1 MSKKKKKNTSKKN
14 NIKEMNNYEDE
25 IIVFEEDKIESE
37 EVEEETEVEE
47 EIVEEKE
54 EVIEEEKEEPVKE
67 KITNKSNVKTKSPF
81 TNLVLVLVIII
92 SLVQFVMVLIN
103 KDSSISDLINNL
115 IITLFSVLFSIVG
128 ITYKRKNKKLLF
140 ISGLILLC
148 YFVLNLNNSFGF
160 IKSPISVVP
169 DFSNKSL
176 TEVMQW
182 ASKNNILVNQDY
194 EYSDMI
200 PEYKVIS
207 QSIDSGKSLSGIT
220 EIDISISEGPNPYK
234 EIVVPSMISWDHE
247 RVLNY
252 IRENYLENVIVE
264 FVQSAKKADTVIEQS
279 TSGNLKRNDELKLTF
294 SYGEVLEY
302 EDYGVIDFTNM
313 SQFEIEFFMKQ
324 HQLKYEIEYVFSS
337 KIKKGYG
344 VAQSVD
350 AGTKVKV
357 NSEVVKISISKGPK
371 IKVPDLTKMDVNEIT
386 EWAIKNKLKLNFK
399 DSYDDTVPEG
409 EIIKTDKNNGDI
421 LEQGNVITVTL
432 SRGNLKMPNFDT
444 MIEFKEWAD
453 KYGIMYEE
461 KHEFS
466 DKVPIGEIIGFSYD
480 VGDTIK
486 NGDSISVTISD
497 GKQVEV
503 PNVVG
508 QSKNSAISK
517 LEGAGLKYN
526 VSTKYHNNVAKNTVI
541 SQSISAG
548 SKVGAGTTVSIIV
561 SLGKQPAPAVQP
573 SPSPST
579 APVTPPAPVCENVT
593 VWIDNS
599 FFSSTPSTTC
609 NNVKA
614 AYPKLK
620 FSCSYVS
627 DPGLANGLIKNNGS
641 IDGNTFNTCT
651 TVNLQIVSN

>member
-1 MSKKKKKNTSKKN
+1 MSKKKKKNTSSKN
-14 NIKEMNNYEDE
+14 NIQKTNNSENENILVD
-25 IIVFEEDKIESE
+25 EDKNITVETKVNEES
-37 EVEEETEVEE
+37 
-47 EIVEEKE
+47 IKEKE
-54 EVIEEEKEEPVKE
+54 NIIKE
-67 KITNKSNVKTKSPF
+67 KVTNKNNVKTKCPF
-81 TNLVLVLVIII
+81 TNLVLLLVIVV
-92 SLVQFVMVLIN
+92 SLIQFVIVLIN
-103 KDSSISDLINNL
+103 KDSSVNDLINNL

-128 ITYKRKNKKLLF
+128 ITYKRKSKKLLF
-140 ISGLILLC
+140 TSGLILLC
-148 YFVLNLNNSFGF
+148 YFVLNLNNRFG
-160 IKSPISVVP
+160 IVKSPISVVP

-220 EIDISISEGPNPYK
+220 EINVSISEGPNPYK
-234 EIVVPSMISWDHE
+234 EIVVPSMISWDAE
-247 RVLNY
+247 RVLNF
-252 IRENYLENVIVE
+252 IRENYLENIIVE
-264 FVQSAKKADTVIEQS
+264 FVKSSKKADTVIEQS

-324 HQLKYEIEYVFSS
+324 HQLKYEIDYVFSS

-344 VAQSVD
+344 VKQSVD

-357 NSEVVKISISKGPK
+357 NDEIVKISISKGPK
-371 IKVPDLTKMDVNEIT
+371 IKVPDLIKMDVNEIT
-386 EWAIKNKLKLNFK
+386 EWAIKNKLKLSFK
-399 DSYDDTVPEG
+399 DSYDDTVEEG
-409 EIIKTDKNNGDI
+409 SIIKTDKNKGDI

-432 SRGNLKMPNFDT
+432 SRGNLKMPKFNS

-461 KHEFS
+461 KHEFN
-466 DKVPIGEIIGFSYD
+466 DKVPIGEIISFSYE
-480 VGDTIK
+480 VGETIK
-486 NGDSISVTISD
+486 NGDSISITISD

-517 LEGAGLKYN
+517 LESVGLKYN
-526 VSTKYHNNVAKNTVI
+526 VSTKYHNSVSKNTVI

-548 SKVGAGTTVSIIV
+548 SKVGAGTTISIIV
-561 SLGKQPAPAVQP
+561 SLGKQPAPAVKP
-573 SPSPST
+573 STSPST
-579 APVTPPAPVCENVT
+579 APVTPPAPACENVT

-641 IDGNTFNTCT
+641 IDGNTFSTCT

>member
-1 MSKKKKKNTSKKN
+1 MSKKKKKNTSKKKNIEETN
-14 NIKEMNNYEDE
+14 NLEDE
-25 IIVFEEDKIESE
+25 IIVVEEDKKETE
-37 EVEEETEVEE
+37 EVVEETEVEE
-47 EIVEEKE
+47 EIAEEKE

-67 KITNKSNVKTKSPF
+67 KITNKNNVKTKSPF

-92 SLVQFVMVLIN
+92 SLIQFVIVLIN

-148 YFVLNLNNSFGF
+148 YFVLNLNNSFNF

-264 FVQSAKKADTVIEQS
+264 FVQSSKKADTVIEQS

-386 EWAIKNKLKLNFK
+386 EWAIKNKLKLTFK
-399 DSYDDTVPEG
+399 DSYDDTIPEG

-508 QSKNSAISK
+508 QSKSSAISK

-526 VSTKYHNNVAKNTVI
+526 VSTKYHNSVAKDTVI

-561 SLGKQPAPAVQP
+561 SLGKKPAPAVQP

-579 APVTPPAPVCENVT
+579 APVTPPTPTCENVT

-641 IDGNTFNTCT
+641 IDGNTFSTCT

>member
-1 MSKKKKKNTSKKN
+1 MSKKKKKNTSKKKNIEETN
-14 NIKEMNNYEDE
+14 NLEDE
-25 IIVFEEDKIESE
+25 IIVVEEDKKETE
-37 EVEEETEVEE
+37 EVVEETEVEE

-92 SLVQFVMVLIN
+92 SLIQFVIVLIN

-148 YFVLNLNNSFGF
+148 YFVLNLNNSFNF

-264 FVQSAKKADTVIEQS
+264 FVQSSKKADTVIEQS

-302 EDYGVIDFTNM
+302 ENYGVIDFTNM

-386 EWAIKNKLKLNFK
+386 EWAIKNKLKLTFK
-399 DSYDDTVPEG
+399 DSYDDTIPEG

-508 QSKNSAISK
+508 QSKSSAISK

-526 VSTKYHNNVAKNTVI
+526 VSTKYHNSVAKDTVI

-561 SLGKQPAPAVQP
+561 SLGKKPAPAVQP

-579 APVTPPAPVCENVT
+579 APVTPPTPTCENVT

-609 NNVKA
+609 NNVKS

-641 IDGNTFNTCT
+641 IDGNTFSTCT

>member
-1 MSKKKKKNTSKKN
+1 MSKKKKKNTSKKKNIEETN
-14 NIKEMNNYEDE
+14 NLEDE
-25 IIVFEEDKIESE
+25 IIVVEEEKKETE
-37 EVEEETEVEE
+37 EVVEETEVEE

-92 SLVQFVMVLIN
+92 SLIQFVIVLIN

-148 YFVLNLNNSFGF
+148 YFVLNLNNSFNF

-264 FVQSAKKADTVIEQS
+264 FVQSSKKADTVIEQS

-357 NSEVVKISISKGPK
+357 NDEVVKISISKGPK

-386 EWAIKNKLKLNFK
+386 EWAIKNKLKLTFK
-399 DSYDDTVPEG
+399 DSYDDTIPEG

-508 QSKNSAISK
+508 QSKSSAISK

-526 VSTKYHNNVAKNTVI
+526 VSTKYHNSVAKNTVI

-641 IDGNTFNTCT
+641 IDGNTFSTCT

>member
-1 MSKKKKKNTSKKN
+1 MSKKKKKNTSKKKNIEETN
-14 NIKEMNNYEDE
+14 NLEDE
-25 IIVFEEDKIESE
+25 IIVVEEEKKETE
-37 EVEEETEVEE
+37 EVVEETEVEE
-47 EIVEEKE
+47 EIAEEKE

-67 KITNKSNVKTKSPF
+67 KITNKNNVKTKSPF

-92 SLVQFVMVLIN
+92 SLIQFVIVLIN

-148 YFVLNLNNSFGF
+148 YFVLNLNNSFNF

-264 FVQSAKKADTVIEQS
+264 FVQSSKKADTVIEQS

-357 NSEVVKISISKGPK
+357 NDEVVKISISKGPK

-386 EWAIKNKLKLNFK
+386 EWAIKNKLKLTFK
-399 DSYDDTVPEG
+399 DSYDDTIPEG

-526 VSTKYHNNVAKNTVI
+526 VSTKYHNSVAKDTVI

-561 SLGKQPAPAVQP
+561 SLGKKPAPAVQP

-579 APVTPPAPVCENVT
+579 APVTPPTPTCENVT

-641 IDGNTFNTCT
+641 IDGNTFSTCT

>member
-1 MSKKKKKNTSKKN
+1 MSKKKKKNTSKKKNIEETN
-14 NIKEMNNYEDE
+14 NLEDE
-25 IIVFEEDKIESE
+25 IIVVEEDKKETE
-37 EVEEETEVEE
+37 EVVEETEVEE

-92 SLVQFVMVLIN
+92 SLIQFVIVLIN

-148 YFVLNLNNSFGF
+148 YFVLNLNNSFNF

-264 FVQSAKKADTVIEQS
+264 FVQSSKKADTVIEQS

-357 NSEVVKISISKGPK
+357 NDEVVKISISKGPK

-386 EWAIKNKLKLNFK
+386 EWAIKNKLKLTFK
-399 DSYDDTVPEG
+399 DSYDDTIPEG

-508 QSKNSAISK
+508 QSKSSAISK

-526 VSTKYHNNVAKNTVI
+526 VSTKYHNSVAKNTVI

-561 SLGKQPAPAVQP
+561 SLGKKPAPAVQP

-641 IDGNTFNTCT
+641 IDGNTFSTCT

>member
-1 MSKKKKKNTSKKN
+1 MSKKKKKNTSKKKNIEETN
-14 NIKEMNNYEDE
+14 NLEDE
-25 IIVFEEDKIESE
+25 IIVVEEDKKETE
-37 EVEEETEVEE
+37 EVVEETEVEE

-92 SLVQFVMVLIN
+92 SLIQFVIVLIN

-148 YFVLNLNNSFGF
+148 YFVLNLNNSFNF

-264 FVQSAKKADTVIEQS
+264 FVQSSKKADTVIEQS

-386 EWAIKNKLKLNFK
+386 EWAIKNKLKLTFK
-399 DSYDDTVPEG
+399 DSYDDTIPEG

-526 VSTKYHNNVAKNTVI
+526 VSTKYHNSVAKNTVI

-641 IDGNTFNTCT
+641 IDGNTFSTCT

>member
-1 MSKKKKKNTSKKN
+1 MSKKKKKNTSKKKNIEETN
-14 NIKEMNNYEDE
+14 NLEDE
-25 IIVFEEDKIESE
+25 IIVVEEDKKETE
-37 EVEEETEVEE
+37 EVVEETEVEE

-92 SLVQFVMVLIN
+92 SLIQFVIVLIN

-148 YFVLNLNNSFGF
+148 YFVLNLNNSFNF

-264 FVQSAKKADTVIEQS
+264 FVQSSKKADTVIEQS

-386 EWAIKNKLKLNFK
+386 EWAIKNKLKLTFK
-399 DSYDDTVPEG
+399 DSYDDTIPEG

-508 QSKNSAISK
+508 QSKSSAISK

-526 VSTKYHNNVAKNTVI
+526 VSTKYHNSVAKDTVI

-561 SLGKQPAPAVQP
+561 SLGKKPAPAVQP

-579 APVTPPAPVCENVT
+579 APVTPPTPTCENVT

-609 NNVKA
+609 NNVKS

-641 IDGNTFNTCT
+641 IDGNTFSTCT

>member
-1 MSKKKKKNTSKKN
+1 MSKKKKKNTSKKKNIEETN
-14 NIKEMNNYEDE
+14 NLEDE
-25 IIVFEEDKIESE
+25 IIVVEEDKKETE
-37 EVEEETEVEE
+37 EVVEETEVEE
-47 EIVEEKE
+47 EIAEEKE

-92 SLVQFVMVLIN
+92 SLIQFVIVLIN

-148 YFVLNLNNSFGF
+148 YFVLNLNNSFNF

-264 FVQSAKKADTVIEQS
+264 FVQSSKKADTVIEQS

-386 EWAIKNKLKLNFK
+386 EWAIKNKLKLTFK
-399 DSYDDTVPEG
+399 DSYDDTIPEG

-508 QSKNSAISK
+508 QSKSSAISK

-526 VSTKYHNNVAKNTVI
+526 VSTKYHNSVAKDTVI

-561 SLGKQPAPAVQP
+561 SLGKKPAPAVQP

-579 APVTPPAPVCENVT
+579 APVTPPTPTCENVT

-641 IDGNTFNTCT
+641 IDGNTFSTCT

>member
-1 MSKKKKKNTSKKN
+1 MSKKKKKNTSKKKNIEETN
-14 NIKEMNNYEDE
+14 NLEDE
-25 IIVFEEDKIESE
+25 IIVVEEDKKETE
-37 EVEEETEVEE
+37 EVVEEKEVEE

-92 SLVQFVMVLIN
+92 SLVQFVIVLIN

-148 YFVLNLNNSFGF
+148 YFVLNLNNSFNF

-357 NSEVVKISISKGPK
+357 NDEVVKISISKGPK

-409 EIIKTDKNNGDI
+409 EIIKTDKNKGDI

-508 QSKNSAISK
+508 QSKSSAISK

-526 VSTKYHNNVAKNTVI
+526 VSTKYHNSVAKNTVI

-579 APVTPPAPVCENVT
+579 SPVTPPTPVCENVT

-641 IDGNTFNTCT
+641 IDGNTFSTCT

>member
-1 MSKKKKKNTSKKN
+1 MSKKKKKNTSKKKNIEETN
-14 NIKEMNNYEDE
+14 NLEDE
-25 IIVFEEDKIESE
+25 IIVVEEDKKETE
-37 EVEEETEVEE
+37 EVVEETEVEE

-92 SLVQFVMVLIN
+92 SLIQFVIVLIN

-148 YFVLNLNNSFGF
+148 YFVLNLNNSFNF

-264 FVQSAKKADTVIEQS
+264 FVQSSKKADTVIEQS

-357 NSEVVKISISKGPK
+357 NDEVVKISISKGPK

-386 EWAIKNKLKLNFK
+386 EWAIKNKLKLTFK
-399 DSYDDTVPEG
+399 DSYDDTIPEG

-526 VSTKYHNNVAKNTVI
+526 VSTKYHNSVAKNTVI

-641 IDGNTFNTCT
+641 IDGNTFSTCT

>member
-1 MSKKKKKNTSKKN
+1 MSKKKKKNTSKKKNIEETN
-14 NIKEMNNYEDE
+14 NLEDE
-25 IIVFEEDKIESE
+25 IIVVEEDKKETE
-37 EVEEETEVEE
+37 EVVEETEVEE

-92 SLVQFVMVLIN
+92 SLIQFVIVLIN

-115 IITLFSVLFSIVG
+115 KITLFSVLFSIVG

-148 YFVLNLNNSFGF
+148 YFVLNLNNSFNF
-160 IKSPISVVP
+160 IKSPFSVVP

-264 FVQSAKKADTVIEQS
+264 FVQSSKKADTVIEQS

-386 EWAIKNKLKLNFK
+386 EWAIKNKLKLTFK
-399 DSYDDTVPEG
+399 DSYDDTIPEG
-409 EIIKTDKNNGDI
+409 EIIKTDKKNGDI

-508 QSKNSAISK
+508 QSKSSAISK

-526 VSTKYHNNVAKNTVI
+526 VSTKYHNSVAKDTVI

-579 APVTPPAPVCENVT
+579 APVTPPTPTCENVT

-641 IDGNTFNTCT
+641 IDGNTFSTCT

>member
-14 NIKEMNNYEDE
+14 NIEQTNNLENE
-25 IIVFEEDKIESE
+25 IIVVEEDKKDIE
-37 EVEEETEVEE
+37 EVVEETEVEE

-81 TNLVLVLVIII
+81 TNFVLVLVIMI
-92 SLVQFVMVLIN
+92 SLIQFVIVLIN

-148 YFVLNLNNSFGF
+148 YFVLNLNNSFNF

-264 FVQSAKKADTVIEQS
+264 FVQSSKKVDTVIEQS

-357 NSEVVKISISKGPK
+357 NDEVVKISISKGPK

-432 SRGNLKMPNFDT
+432 SRGNLKMPKFNS

-486 NGDSISVTISD
+486 NGDSISITISD

-526 VSTKYHNNVAKNTVI
+526 VSTKYHNSVAKNTVI

-561 SLGKQPAPAVQP
+561 SLGKQPVPAVQP

-641 IDGNTFNTCT
+641 IDGNTFSTCT

>member
-1 MSKKKKKNTSKKN
+1 MSKKKKKNTSKKKNIEETN
-14 NIKEMNNYEDE
+14 NLEDE
-25 IIVFEEDKIESE
+25 IIVVEEEKKETE
-37 EVEEETEVEE
+37 EVVEETEVEE
-47 EIVEEKE
+47 EIAEEKE

-67 KITNKSNVKTKSPF
+67 KITNKNNVKTKSPF

-92 SLVQFVMVLIN
+92 SLIQFVIVLIN

-148 YFVLNLNNSFGF
+148 YFVLNLNNSFNF

-264 FVQSAKKADTVIEQS
+264 FVQSSKKADTVIEQS

-357 NSEVVKISISKGPK
+357 NDEVVKISISKGPK

-508 QSKNSAISK
+508 QSKSSAISK

-526 VSTKYHNNVAKNTVI
+526 VSTKYHNSVAKNTVI

-641 IDGNTFNTCT
+641 IDGNTFSTCT

>member
-1 MSKKKKKNTSKKN
+1 MSKKKKKNTSKKKNIEETN
-14 NIKEMNNYEDE
+14 NLEDE
-25 IIVFEEDKIESE
+25 IIVVEEEKKETE
-37 EVEEETEVEE
+37 EVVEETEVEE

-92 SLVQFVMVLIN
+92 SLIQFVIVLIN

-148 YFVLNLNNSFGF
+148 YFVLNLNNSFNF

-264 FVQSAKKADTVIEQS
+264 FVQSSKKADTVIEQS

-386 EWAIKNKLKLNFK
+386 EWAIKNKLKLTFK
-399 DSYDDTVPEG
+399 DSYDDTIPEG

-480 VGDTIK
+480 VGDTIR

-508 QSKNSAISK
+508 QSKSSAISK

-526 VSTKYHNNVAKNTVI
+526 VSTKYHNSVAKNTVI

-561 SLGKQPAPAVQP
+561 SLGKKPAPAVQP

-579 APVTPPAPVCENVT
+579 APVTPPTPTCENVT

-609 NNVKA
+609 NNVKS

-641 IDGNTFNTCT
+641 IDGNTFSTCT

>member
-1 MSKKKKKNTSKKN
+1 MSKKKKKNTSKKKNIEETN
-14 NIKEMNNYEDE
+14 NLEDE
-25 IIVFEEDKIESE
+25 IIVVEEEKKETE
-37 EVEEETEVEE
+37 EVVEETEVEE
-47 EIVEEKE
+47 EIAEEKE

-67 KITNKSNVKTKSPF
+67 KITNKNNVKTKSPF

-92 SLVQFVMVLIN
+92 SLIQFVIVLIN

-148 YFVLNLNNSFGF
+148 YFVLNLNNSFNF

-264 FVQSAKKADTVIEQS
+264 FVQSSKKADTVIEQS

-357 NSEVVKISISKGPK
+357 NDEVVKISISKGPK

-386 EWAIKNKLKLNFK
+386 EWAIKNKLKLTFK
-399 DSYDDTVPEG
+399 DSYDDTIPEG

-480 VGDTIK
+480 VGDTIR

-526 VSTKYHNNVAKNTVI
+526 VSTKYHNSVAKDTVI

-561 SLGKQPAPAVQP
+561 SLGKKPAPAVQP

-579 APVTPPAPVCENVT
+579 APVTPPTPTCENVT

-641 IDGNTFNTCT
+641 IDGNTFSTCT

>member
-14 NIKEMNNYEDE
+14 NIEEINNLENE
-25 IIVFEEDKIESE
+25 TIVVEEDKKETE
-37 EVEEETEVEE
+37 EVVEETEVHE
-47 EIVEEKE
+47 EI
-54 EVIEEEKEEPVKE
+54 IEEKEEPIKE
-67 KITNKSNVKTKSPF
+67 KVTTKNNVKTKSPF
-81 TNLVLVLVIII
+81 TNLILVLVIII
-92 SLVQFVMVLIN
+92 SLVQFVIVLIN
-103 KDSSISDLINNL
+103 TDSSISDLINNL

-128 ITYKRKNKKLLF
+128 ITYKRNNKKLLF
-140 ISGLILLC
+140 ISGLVLLC

-169 DFSNKSL
+169 DFSNKNL
-176 TEVMQW
+176 TEVMKW

-220 EIDISISEGPNPYK
+220 EINVSISEGPNPYK

-264 FVQSAKKADTVIEQS
+264 FVQSSKKADTVIEQS

-324 HQLKYEIEYVFSS
+324 HQLKYEIEYVFSN

-357 NSEVVKISISKGPK
+357 NNEVVKISISKGPK

-386 EWAIKNKLKLNFK
+386 DWAIKNKLKLNFK

-432 SRGNLKMPNFDT
+432 SRGNLKMPKFNT

-480 VGDTIK
+480 IGDTIK
-486 NGDSISVTISD
+486 NGDSISITISD

-526 VSTKYHNNVAKNTVI
+526 VSTKYHNSVAKNTVI

-548 SKVGAGTTVSIIV
+548 SKVGTGTTVSIIV
-561 SLGKQPAPAVQP
+561 SLGKQPAPAVKP

-579 APVTPPAPVCENVT
+579 APVTPPTPVCENVT

-609 NNVKA
+609 NNVKS

-641 IDGNTFNTCT
+641 IDGNTFSTCT

>member
-1 MSKKKKKNTSKKN
+1 
-14 NIKEMNNYEDE
+14 
-25 IIVFEEDKIESE
+25 
-37 EVEEETEVEE
+37 
-47 EIVEEKE
+47 
-54 EVIEEEKEEPVKE
+54 
-67 KITNKSNVKTKSPF
+67 
-81 TNLVLVLVIII
+81 
-92 SLVQFVMVLIN
+92 
-103 KDSSISDLINNL
+103 
-115 IITLFSVLFSIVG
+115 
-128 ITYKRKNKKLLF
+128 
-140 ISGLILLC
+140 
-148 YFVLNLNNSFGF
+148 
-160 IKSPISVVP
+160 
-169 DFSNKSL
+169 
-176 TEVMQW
+176 MQW

-264 FVQSAKKADTVIEQS
+264 FVQSSKKADTVIEQS

-386 EWAIKNKLKLNFK
+386 EWAIKNKLKLTFK
-399 DSYDDTVPEG
+399 DSYDDTIPEG

-508 QSKNSAISK
+508 QSKSSAISK

-526 VSTKYHNNVAKNTVI
+526 VSTKYHNSVAKDTVI

-561 SLGKQPAPAVQP
+561 SLGKKPAPAVQP

-579 APVTPPAPVCENVT
+579 APVTPPTPTCENVT

-609 NNVKA
+609 NNVKS

-641 IDGNTFNTCT
+641 IDGNTFSTCT

>member
-1 MSKKKKKNTSKKN
+1 MSKKKKKNTSKKKNIEETN
-14 NIKEMNNYEDE
+14 NLEDE
-25 IIVFEEDKIESE
+25 IIVVEEEKKETE
-37 EVEEETEVEE
+37 EVVEETEVEE

-92 SLVQFVMVLIN
+92 SLIQFVIVLIN

-148 YFVLNLNNSFGF
+148 YFVLNLNNSFNF

-264 FVQSAKKADTVIEQS
+264 FVQSSKKADTVIEQS

-386 EWAIKNKLKLNFK
+386 EWAIKNKLKLTFK
-399 DSYDDTVPEG
+399 DSYDDTIPEG

-508 QSKNSAISK
+508 QSKSSAISK

-526 VSTKYHNNVAKNTVI
+526 VSTKYHNSVAKNTVI

-641 IDGNTFNTCT
+641 IDGNTFSSCT

>member
-1 MSKKKKKNTSKKN
+1 MSKKKKKNTSKKKNIEETN
-14 NIKEMNNYEDE
+14 NLEDE
-25 IIVFEEDKIESE
+25 IIVVEEEKKETE
-37 EVEEETEVEE
+37 EVVEETEVEE

-92 SLVQFVMVLIN
+92 SLIQFVIVLIN

-148 YFVLNLNNSFGF
+148 YFVLNLNNSFNF

-264 FVQSAKKADTVIEQS
+264 FVQSSKKADTVIEQS

-357 NSEVVKISISKGPK
+357 NDEVVKISISKGPK

-386 EWAIKNKLKLNFK
+386 EWAIKNKLKLTFK
-399 DSYDDTVPEG
+399 DSYDDTIPEG

-480 VGDTIK
+480 VGDTIR

-526 VSTKYHNNVAKNTVI
+526 VSTKYHNSVAKDTVI

-561 SLGKQPAPAVQP
+561 SLGRKPAPAVQP

-579 APVTPPAPVCENVT
+579 APVTPPTPTCENVT

-609 NNVKA
+609 NNVKS

-641 IDGNTFNTCT
+641 IDGNTFSTCT

>member
-1 MSKKKKKNTSKKN
+1 MSKKKKKNTSKKKNIEETN
-14 NIKEMNNYEDE
+14 NLEDE
-25 IIVFEEDKIESE
+25 IIVVEEDKKETE
-37 EVEEETEVEE
+37 EVVEETEVEE
-47 EIVEEKE
+47 EIAEEKE

-92 SLVQFVMVLIN
+92 SLIQFVIVLIN

-148 YFVLNLNNSFGF
+148 YFVLNLNNSFNF

-264 FVQSAKKADTVIEQS
+264 FVQSSKKADTVIEQS

-386 EWAIKNKLKLNFK
+386 EWAIKNKLKLTFK
-399 DSYDDTVPEG
+399 DSYDDTIPEG

-508 QSKNSAISK
+508 QSKSSAISK

-526 VSTKYHNNVAKNTVI
+526 VSTKYHNSVAKNTVI

-579 APVTPPAPVCENVT
+579 APVTPPTPTCENVT

-641 IDGNTFNTCT
+641 IDGNTFSTCT

>member
-1 MSKKKKKNTSKKN
+1 MSKKKKKNTSKKKNIEETN
-14 NIKEMNNYEDE
+14 NLEDE
-25 IIVFEEDKIESE
+25 IIVVEEDKKETE
-37 EVEEETEVEE
+37 EVVEETEVEE

-92 SLVQFVMVLIN
+92 SLIQFVIVLIN

-148 YFVLNLNNSFGF
+148 YFVLNLNNSFNF

-264 FVQSAKKADTVIEQS
+264 FVQSSKKADTVIEQS

-386 EWAIKNKLKLNFK
+386 EWAIKNKLKLTFK
-399 DSYDDTVPEG
+399 DSYDDTIPEG

-508 QSKNSAISK
+508 QSKSSAISK

-526 VSTKYHNNVAKNTVI
+526 VSTKYHNSVAKNTVI

-579 APVTPPAPVCENVT
+579 APVTPPTPTCENVT

-641 IDGNTFNTCT
+641 IDGNTFSTCT